1 MDKKMRLAEKPVGV
15 VSEQRRAFIKRA
27 LMATSLGLV
36 PPRLLNFCAEAQT
49 AESNR
54 RTAKHSEREITA
66 AVNGFL
72 NSLDANQRAEAMFDF
87 ENKLRLDWNFRPRI
101 RGSSLAGLDQE
112 HLDFIKSLP
121 SPKGVSLKELT
132 PAQRRAA
139 DVLIKAGLSPDG
151 FEKASAIMNMTPML
165 LEVDPGNPAW
175 DPEFYYFSV
184 FGQPNS
190 QKAWAWTFEGHHL
203 ALNFTFANHRL
214 IASSPSFFGVYP
226 AEVQH
231 GPSKGLRVLSAEEDL
246 ARSLLTMLDLQQRGQ
261 AVVSETAPK
270 EILSGAL
277 RKASPLTPA
286 GLQASR
292 LSPPQADVLM
302 KLLSVYARNLPS
314 DITAK
319 RLAQIKAAGHSNIY
333 FAWAGQPER
342 GRPHYYR
349 IQAPSFLIEYDNTQ
363 SRANHI
369 HTVWRDFDGDF
380 GLDVLA
386 RHYET
391 SSHHEHDIAA

>member
-1 MDKKMRLAEKPVGV
+1 M
-15 VSEQRRAFIKRA
+15 
-27 LMATSLGLV
+27 
-36 PPRLLNFCAEAQT
+36 
-49 AESNR
+49 
-54 RTAKHSEREITA
+54 
-66 AVNGFL
+66 
-72 NSLDANQRAEAMFDF
+72 
-87 ENKLRLDWNFRPRI
+87 
-101 RGSSLAGLDQE
+101 
-112 HLDFIKSLP
+112 
-121 SPKGVSLKELT
+121 
-132 PAQRRAA
+132 
-139 DVLIKAGLSPDG
+139 
-151 FEKASAIMNMTPML
+151 
-165 LEVDPGNPAW
+165 
-175 DPEFYYFSV
+175 
-184 FGQPNS
+184 
-190 QKAWAWTFEGHHL
+190 
-203 ALNFTFANHRL
+203 
-214 IASSPSFFGVYP
+214 
-226 AEVQH
+226 
-231 GPSKGLRVLSAEEDL
+231 
-246 ARSLLTMLDLQQRGQ
+246 
-261 AVVSETAPK
+261 
-270 EILSGAL
+270 